1 MTSDDEQLVDRPE
14 SWPVHESEDI
24 WRGGTPFA
32 VRRDLVS
39 VPGHEETFWRLV
51 VEHPGAVIILAVDDQ
66 ERALVLHQ
74 YRHPAGTRFVELPA
88 GLLDQPGEDPLE
100 AARRELREEAGLE
113 AAQWV
118 HLNGIHNSPGFSS
131 EHIDIFLARELDPVG
146 RGDFALEHEEADM
159 TLHWVPVDDLVEA
172 VLAQR
177 ATDGPLAVAV
187 LTYALTRGG
196 GGSASGG
203 HPQV

>member
-1 MTSDDEQLVDRPE
+1 MTEDPSSDGLVDRPE
-14 SWPVHESEDI
+14 CWPVHESEDI
-24 WRGGTPFA
+24 WRGGSPFA

-51 VEHPGAVIILAVDDQ
+51 VEHPGAVVVLAVDDD

-74 YRHPAGTRFVELPA
+74 YRHPAGMRFLELPA

-113 AAQWV
+113 AGEWV
-118 HLNGIHNSPGFSS
+118 HLSSLHTSPGFSS
-131 EHIDIFLARELDPVG
+131 AHIDIFLARELSQVG
-146 RGDFALEHEEADM
+146 RGEFALEHEEADM
-159 TLHWVPVDDLVEA
+159 TVHWVPVAQLVDA
-172 VLAQR
+172 VLEQR

-187 LTYALTRGG
+187 LTYTLTRDRPGPG
-196 GGSASGG
+196 RS
-203 HPQV
+203 QV